1 MDFHE
6 TANIF
11 PMMSEHELS
20 SLAEDIKQNGLQ
32 NAITLCEGKILDGR
46 NRFEAC
52 RIAGVE
58 PEYET
63 FVGDD
68 PLKAVI
74 SLNLMRR
81 HLDES
86 QRAVIASR
94 MANMTRT
101 DTLKHGSRS
110 ADLPNGAISQS
121 EAAALFNVSER
132 MIRTVKAIEREAPER
147 IPEIESGAMTATKVY
162 KLITTKARNE
172 ELRRKAISAPSGK
185 YAVILADPPWQY
197 SNSGFSESAESQYPT
212 MPTDEICKMA
222 DMVRESSTPETALFL
237 WATNPLLP
245 DALKVMESW
254 GFTYKTNMAWIKDKG
269 RGKGWFLVSRHELL
283 LIGTR
288 SDTPHPNVRPESCF
302 EADRG
307 PVHSRKP
314 AIAYEIIESMYD
326 GAKLEMFSRSKRS
339 GWEAYGNEL

>member
-86 QRAVIASR
+86 QRAVIAAR
-94 MANMTRT
+94 VANMP
-101 DTLKHGSRS
+101 LGGALYRS
-110 ADLPNGAISQS
+110 ANLPTENNISQA
-121 EAAALFNVSER
+121 EAAALFNVS
-132 MIRTVKAIEREAPER
+132 
-147 IPEIESGAMTATKVY
+147 
-162 KLITTKARNE
+162 
-172 ELRRKAISAPSGK
+172 
-185 YAVILADPPWQY
+185 
-197 SNSGFSESAESQYPT
+197 
-212 MPTDEICKMA
+212 
-222 DMVRESSTPETALFL
+222 LF
-237 WATNPLLP
+237 
-245 DALKVMESW
+245 
-254 GFTYKTNMAWIKDKG
+254 
-269 RGKGWFLVSRHELL
+269 
-283 LIGTR
+283 
-288 SDTPHPNVRPESCF
+288 
-302 EADRG
+302 
-307 PVHSRKP
+307 
-314 AIAYEIIESMYD
+314 IA
-326 GAKLEMFSRSKRS
+326 
-339 GWEAYGNEL
+339 

>member
-1 MDFHE
+1 MTFNKWLKSRNMRSKQ
-6 TANIF
+6 TR
-11 PMMSEHELS
+11 SKHELS

-94 MANMTRT
+94 VANMTQSDAGR
-101 DTLKHGSRS
+101 LYGRGMNSSGKN
-110 ADLPNGAISQS
+110 ADAISQA

-132 MIRTVKAIEREAPER
+132 MIRTVKAIEPSANLPNVISQAEAANMFNVSPRMIR
-147 IPEIESGAMTATKVY
+147 IAKADGAVSKETIRSVFKNLKTEGPGTVKGKESGERTAPRG
-162 KLITTKARNE
+162 I
-172 ELRRKAISAPSGK
+172 LRGTCGRIRSGHHTGGH
-185 YAVILADPPWQY
+185 I
-197 SNSGFSESAESQYPT
+197 N
-212 MPTDEICKMA
+212 
-222 DMVRESSTPETALFL
+222 
-237 WATNPLLP
+237 
-245 DALKVMESW
+245 
-254 GFTYKTNMAWIKDKG
+254 
-269 RGKGWFLVSRHELL
+269 VSR
-283 LIGTR
+283 
-288 SDTPHPNVRPESCF
+288 
-302 EADRG
+302 
-307 PVHSRKP
+307 
-314 AIAYEIIESMYD
+314 IIYST
-326 GAKLEMFSRSKRS
+326 
-339 GWEAYGNEL
+339 